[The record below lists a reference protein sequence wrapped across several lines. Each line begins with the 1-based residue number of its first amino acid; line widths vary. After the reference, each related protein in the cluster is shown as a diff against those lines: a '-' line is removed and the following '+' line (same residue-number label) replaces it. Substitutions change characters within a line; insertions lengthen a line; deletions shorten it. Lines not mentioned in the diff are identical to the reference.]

1 MQRIDSDVSA
11 TEEGGVTT
19 LTLLLSAARPPLARF
34 WSWLLDGA
42 EAEVQSRR
50 TGMREHNERER
61 LRKRYLLADLDRQ
74 RREIEST

>member
-1 MQRIDSDVSA
+1 MTR
-11 TEEGGVTT
+11 
-19 LTLLLSAARPPLARF
+19 LRLLLQWLREFAATVRDF
-34 WSWLLDGA
+34 IEGEY

-61 LRKRYLLADLDRQ
+61 LRKRHLLADLDRQ